1 MLEAPVGF
9 LEMWSSRLATPCSNS
24 ARNAIQAVMP
34 GFEDA
39 TLFFLGR
46 WLNRIGPGTKLR
58 IGVEAHLRRTGG
70 ASNRMTL
77 LQANPRVER

>member
-1 MLEAPVGF
+1 VLEAPVGF

-39 TLFFLGR
+39 THFFLGR
-46 WLNRIGPGTKLR
+46 WSNRIGPGTSCESAWKHISGEPGARR
-58 IGVEAHLRRTGG
+58 IA
-70 ASNRMTL
+70 
-77 LQANPRVER
+77 